1 MKVAIGCDHGGLHL
15 KASVKELL
23 NALGHEVED
32 FGCHTADSCDYPD
45 FAQKACSLVQAQTV
59 NFAILICGTGIGMS
73 IAANKMMG
81 IRAALCGD
89 EFSAHY
95 TRAHNNANVLTLGA
109 RVIGEGLA
117 ENIVDIFLNSS
128 FEGGRHARRI
138 DKITE
143 IERMKSCTNL

>member
-1 MKVAIGCDHGGLHL
+1 
-15 KASVKELL
+15 
-23 NALGHEVED
+23 
-32 FGCHTADSCDYPD
+32 
-45 FAQKACSLVQAQTV
+45 
-59 NFAILICGTGIGMS
+59 MS

-117 ENIVDIFLNSS
+117 ENIVDIF
-128 FEGGRHARRI
+128 
-138 DKITE
+138 
-143 IERMKSCTNL
+143 